1 MGNLF
6 CHKKKK
12 KKKKNLILFFV
23 FLKFSMGDI
32 YFVPPVMF
40 AYHGFSTRINHLSF
54 GLDLIFFVCTV
65 FFFFFFCKGHTSG
78 YRISYVNRIYG
89 AGVAPNNSLSI
100 FSYDSPSKSCRLS
113 PGVTISSI
121 SSDVY
126 IGNLEHM

>member
-1 MGNLF
+1 
-6 CHKKKK
+6 
-12 KKKKNLILFFV
+12 
-23 FLKFSMGDI
+23 MGDI

-100 FSYDSPSKSCRLS
+100 FSYDSLRKAAGYLRGLS
-113 PGVTISSI
+113 PGVISGGYLRGLSPL
-121 SSDVY
+121 
-126 IGNLEHM
+126 NLLCAHV